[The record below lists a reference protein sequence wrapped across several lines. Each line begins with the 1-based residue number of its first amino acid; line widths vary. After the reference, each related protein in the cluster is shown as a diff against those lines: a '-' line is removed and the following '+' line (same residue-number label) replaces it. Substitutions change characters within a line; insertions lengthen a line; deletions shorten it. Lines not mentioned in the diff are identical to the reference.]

1 MSIEIEAK
9 DPTTTGGVQS
19 LHRALELMEVL
30 AEHGGHLGI
39 GEIAT
44 ETTIP
49 LPTIHRLLRTLV
61 ERGYVRQLPNRRYAL
76 GFRLITLGIA
86 ANATVGVD
94 VRPVLARLVADLGET
109 ANFAM
114 LVDDGAEYVAQVA
127 SPHSMR
133 MFTEVGRRVELHSTA
148 VGKALMAGMPPSV
161 VSAIVRRMGL
171 PGNTAHTITTEDALL
186 VELERTAARGYA
198 MDEQEQ
204 ELGVRCVAVAVPGEF
219 LTPMAVSVSGPATRM
234 TDAVVERAIPLVRT
248 AAEQIAAEVRRTSS
262 SRRRD

>member
-1 MSIEIEAK
+1 MPIEIEAK
-9 DPTTTGGVQS
+9 EATGGVQS

-39 GEIAT
+39 GEIAA

-76 GFRLITLGIA
+76 GFRLIPLGIA
-86 ANATVGVD
+86 ANATIGVD
-94 VRPVLARLVADLGET
+94 VRPVLARLVAELGET
-109 ANFAM
+109 ANFAV

-148 VGKALMAGMPPSV
+148 VGKALMAEMAPAM
-161 VSAIVRRMGL
+161 VSAIVRRRGL
-171 PGNTAHTITTEDALL
+171 RANTVHTITNEDALL
-186 VELERTAARGYA
+186 AELELTAARGYA
-198 MDEQEQ
+198 IDEEEQ

-219 LTPMAVSVSGPATRM
+219 LTPMAISVSGPATRM
-234 TDAVVERAIPLVRT
+234 TDAVVERAIPVVRA
-248 AAEQIAAEVRRTSS
+248 AAEQIAAEVRRG
-262 SRRRD
+262 